1 MSDLVSLKCP
11 SCGGQLI
18 LDRSSIG
25 AECKY
30 CGSQFLIKEAMTA
43 QGLNNVADAVNN
55 LADSQQSYKERYNNL
70 LNRIKRGIKDSDWDN
85 VIRWCSE
92 LYEMDSSDQIY
103 TLKAWVADLQDKSCK
118 MNAYEAECVP
128 EINEM
133 TCKMTKW
140 WGGLYGSSLFFLI
153 AFIALIAFLIL
164 GNKDSNLVEF
174 FLPFSA
180 FIAGLSLLIAVIFI
194 LLLRSQSK
202 QIESLKATK
211 PDMKRFEA
219 LKTRVLSLIGK
230 LIK

>member
-11 SCGGQLI
+11 SCGGQLT

-55 LADSQQSYKERYNNL
+55 LANSQQSYKERYNNL
-70 LNRIKRGIKDSDWDN
+70 LNRIKRGIMSSDWDN
-85 VIRWCSE
+85 VIKWCNE
-92 LYEMDSSDQIY
+92 LYEMDSLDQIY

-118 MNAYEAECVP
+118 MHAYEAECVFKM
-128 EINEM
+128 NEM
-133 TCKMTKW
+133 ARKAMKW
-140 WGGLYGSSLFFLI
+140 LGGFCAFSLLFLVSVFVLV
-153 AFIALIAFLIL
+153 ASLVS
-164 GNKDSNLVEF
+164 GDKDSNVVEF
-174 FLPFSA
+174 FLPFG
-180 FIAGLSLLIAVIFI
+180 FIAGLSLLLAVIFI

-219 LKTRVLSLIGK
+219 LKTKVLVTLGK